1 MLERPSSIDDEL
13 FKLASNYLGTNEK
26 AAFAIQELLP
36 LLSTNK
42 IKEAEQA
49 ILEEFERFK
58 K

>member
-1 MLERPSSIDDEL
+1 L
-13 FKLASNYLGTNEK
+13 FKLASNYLGNNEK
-26 AAFAIQELLP
+26 AVFAIQELLP
-36 LLSTNK
+36 LLSGGK